1 MIVDFRVRPPFGG
14 YLNTNIYN
22 DRQRTIAMVKAQG
35 FAPSKS
41 LINASWDSFLQEQD
55 QAKVDVCVVP
65 ARYTTPDYG
74 QIPNEDLAGLVR
86 RHRERFVCFAAVD
99 TASPKAADQLEEA
112 VRDLGLAGLTLD
124 PGFCD
129 PPRYADDPLFEPLYR
144 RCARLGVSVM
154 VTYSGHAGPDI
165 GYADPVRIDRV
176 AAAFPDLSIV
186 VVHAGWPW
194 VLQILGVAFRRP
206 NIYLSPD
213 MYMVNMPGASDYVEA
228 ANGFLRERLFFGS
241 SYPFLP
247 LDEAV
252 AYYTRLPFKPDVLS
266 AVMGGNAA
274 RLLNLNQG

>member
-22 DRQRTIAMVKAQG
+22 DRQRTIGMVKAQG
-35 FAPSKS
+35 FTPSKS
-41 LINASWDSFLQEQD
+41 LTSASWDSFLHERD
-55 QAKVDVCVVP
+55 QSKVDVCVVP
-65 ARYTTPDYG
+65 GRFTTPAYG
-74 QIPNEDLAGLVR
+74 QIANEDLAVLVR
-86 RHRERFVCFAAVD
+86 QHSGKFVCFAAVD
-99 TASPKAADQLEEA
+99 TASPQAADRLEEA

-124 PGFCD
+124 PGFYD
-129 PPRYADDPLFEPLYR
+129 PPFYADDPLFEPLYR
-144 RCARLGVSVM
+144 RCARLGIPVM

-194 VLQILGVAFRRP
+194 VPQILGVAFRRP

-213 MYMVNMPGASDYVEA
+213 MYMVNMPGATQYVEA
-228 ANGFLRERLFFGS
+228 ANGFLRDRVFFGS

-247 LDEAV
+247 FDEAI
-252 AYYTRLPFKPDVLS
+252 AFYTRLPFKPDVLP
-266 AVMGGNAA
+266 AVMGSNAA
-274 RLLNLNQG
+274 RLLKLT